1 LSEADISARL
11 AKYIT
16 DRQLT
21 FTQAG
26 EELKLDPVVIATVY
40 SNLPLPD
47 LDTDYYKMV
56 EEALYQH
63 RMIKE

>member
-1 LSEADISARL
+1 MSAADISARL
-11 AKYIT
+11 VKYIT

-26 EELKLDPVVIATVY
+26 KELNLDPVVIVTVY
-40 SNLPLPD
+40 SKLPLPD
-47 LDTDYYKMV
+47 LDTNYYKLV